1 MTIDLGVLAP
11 GLERHSS
18 GIWFARSRAEV
29 SYPEG
34 GHAACLAVEENS
46 FWFRHRNRCIAEVV
60 GRYRPTGALLDI
72 GGGNGYVARGL
83 LGAGIDCALI
93 EPGLAGARA
102 AHARGVEPVICARLE
117 DAGFRPGS
125 FAAAGLFDVLE
136 HIEDESTVL
145 KKIGALLMPGGRL
158 FVTVP
163 AYQTLFSPDDVAAG
177 HYRRYSP
184 LRLANALKGAGFSV
198 EYQTCLFWPLP
209 LPVLL
214 FRTLPGWFGR
224 GQGKDP
230 ESASAEHTPTGL
242 MARLMDRALAYEGAV
257 IARGGR
263 LPFGGS
269 CLAVARREPTA
280 GEIGQL

>member
-1 MTIDLGVLAP
+1 MTIDVEGLAP

-60 GRYRPTGALLDI
+60 NRFRPAGTLLDI

-83 LGAGIDCALI
+83 LEAGIDCALV
-93 EPGLAGARA
+93 EPGLAGARV
-102 AHARGVEPVICARLE
+102 AHARGVQPVICARLE
-117 DAGFRPGS
+117 DAEFRSGS

-136 HIEDESTVL
+136 HIEDENAVL
-145 KKIGALLMPGGRL
+145 RDIGALLMPGGRL

-163 AYQTLFSPDDVAAG
+163 AYQMLFSPDDVAAG

-184 LRLANALKGAGFSV
+184 SSLANALKGAGFEV

-214 FRTLPGWFGR
+214 FRTLPGWFGL

-230 ESASAEHTPTGL
+230 ERASAEHTPTGL
-242 MARLMDRALAYEGAV
+242 MARLMEMALATERSV

-263 LPFGGS
+263 LPFGGT
-269 CLAVARREPTA
+269 CLAVARREPFPA
-280 GEIGQL
+280 EPG